1 MPPYVSPTIE
11 VYVSLG
17 TLIDISSEITRLRK
31 KIEKMRNDMD
41 KFAKKLYDKDFLENA
56 PEDVVEETKEKQ
68 RLFTEQIARIEQ
80 IVTDLEETTN

>member
-1 MPPYVSPTIE
+1 ME

-17 TLIDISSEITRLRK
+17 TLIDISSEITRLQK
-31 KIEKMRNDMD
+31 KIEKMRSDMD

-68 RLFTEQIARIEQ
+68 RLFIEQIARIAQ
-80 IVTDLEETTN
+80 IVADLEGTNN